1 MNITEYA
8 KSELERLGKDD
19 EGMQEL
25 INKDILEIVER
36 FASQGHSGFSASYA
50 LSVLERLLRFKP
62 LTALTGEEEEWNDL
76 EWGGGLAK

>member
-25 INKDILEIVER
+25 INKDILE
-36 FASQGHSGFSASYA
+36 
-50 LSVLERLLRFKP
+50 L
-62 LTALTGEEEEWNDL
+62 W
-76 EWGGGLAK
+76 

>member
-36 FASQGHSGFSASYA
+36 FASQGHSGFFGQLCFIS
-50 LSVLERLLRFKP
+50 
-62 LTALTGEEEEWNDL
+62 TGTVIEL
-76 EWGGGLAK
+76 